1 MRRSTTIFKQLIF
14 NIVVP
19 ALLALTF
26 MAAYNYLQKKKILV
40 EFNEEKNLII
50 TDELVRLMKFGDET
64 FEILSD
70 NMTMR
75 MEGLSKILVEDIFK
89 DTRDI
94 EDADLYEIRQ
104 QLGMDESAEDIYIIN
119 LSGLIVNTTF
129 EKDRGLN
136 LFKLGK
142 EHENHIRSIFEKG
155 EFMDER
161 FAVENRTKRLRK
173 FSYQPSLD
181 GKYIIELGF
190 YSSRA
195 EDFFDFMSKNK
206 DEMTATQKNIE
217 DVEMFFI
224 TDGSPFSFNKEATI
238 KKEHREIFLKAMEEE
253 NTQILDEYENGRWLH
268 YQYAFMNRE
277 NTSLYQAAVI
287 RIVSDRTEEKK
298 LLQREFFRFII
309 VLGITLL
316 IVTLLTYRKTK
327 VITDPIKRLLK
338 NVSRI
343 SDGHLDERAA
353 VVGNNEITTL
363 SKKFNL
369 MIAQLEVL
377 YNDLEKKVKERTAE
391 VVKQKEE
398 IEEHQ
403 RNITDSIKYAKR
415 IQTAILPPDEFV
427 NETLGENFILYI
439 PKDIVSG
446 DFYWLDKKD
455 DLAMV
460 AAVDC
465 TGHGVPGAFMSIV
478 GNSQLNFA
486 INVKHAREAS
496 EILNELNYGV
506 THTLRDKAGHESV
519 KDGMDLALCVINYKE
534 MSLEY
539 AGAFN
544 PLYLIRNNEV
554 LITKADKFPIG
565 ASPDGKLSSFTNHEI
580 DLVKGDVIYLFS
592 DGFADQF
599 GGPNNKK
606 FFSKRFRELLLQVHK
621 LPMQK
626 QKESLIK
633 AYEGWKGDCEQVDDI
648 LVIGIRI

>member
-1 MRRSTTIFKQLIF
+1 
-14 NIVVP
+14 
-19 ALLALTF
+19 
-26 MAAYNYLQKKKILV
+26 
-40 EFNEEKNLII
+40 
-50 TDELVRLMKFGDET
+50 
-64 FEILSD
+64 
-70 NMTMR
+70 
-75 MEGLSKILVEDIFK
+75 
-89 DTRDI
+89 
-94 EDADLYEIRQ
+94 
-104 QLGMDESAEDIYIIN
+104 MDGSAEDIYIIN
-119 LSGLIVNTTF
+119 STGLIVNTTF

-136 LFKLGK
+136 LFELGK
-142 EHENHIRSIFEKG
+142 EHENHIRNIFEKG
-155 EFMDER
+155 VFMDER
-161 FAVENRTKRLRK
+161 FAIENRTKRLRK

-195 EDFFDFMSKNK
+195 EEFFDFMTKNK

-224 TDGSPFSFNKEATI
+224 TDGSPFSFNKDATI
-238 KKEHREIFLKAMEEE
+238 KKEHRDIFLKAMEEE
-253 NTQILDEYENGRWLH
+253 NTQILDENENGRWLH
-268 YQYAFMNRE
+268 YQYTFMNRE

-287 RIVSDRTEEKK
+287 KIVSDRTDEKE

-309 VLGITLL
+309 VLGITLM

-327 VITDPIKRLLK
+327 VITDPIKKLLN

-377 YNDLEKKVKERTAE
+377 YNDLEEKVRERTAK

-415 IQTAILPPDEFV
+415 IQTAILPPEEFV
-427 NETLGENFILYI
+427 NEALRENFILYL

-446 DFYWLDKKD
+446 DFYWLEKKD
-455 DLAMV
+455 DLVLV

-486 INVKHAREAS
+486 INVKNARKAS
-496 EILNELNYGV
+496 DILNELNYGV
-506 THTLRDKAGHESV
+506 THTLRDKAGHDLV
-519 KDGMDLALCVINYKE
+519 KDGMDLSLCTINFKK
-534 MSLEY
+534 MNLEF
-539 AGAFN
+539 AGAYN

-565 ASPDGKLSSFTNHEI
+565 ANPEGILPNFTNHEI
-580 DLVKGDVIYLFS
+580 DMVKGDVIYLFS

-599 GGPNNKK
+599 GGPDNKK
-606 FFSKRFRELLLQVHK
+606 FLSKRFRELLLQIHK
-621 LPMQK
+621 LPMKK
-626 QKESLIK
+626 QKESLIQ
-633 AYEGWKGDCEQVDDI
+633 AYEEWRGDFEQVDDI

>member
-1 MRRSTTIFKQLIF
+1 MRQPTTIFKQLIF
-14 NIVVP
+14 NIVIP

-50 TDELVRLMKFGDET
+50 TDELVRLMEFGDET

-75 MEGLSKILVEDIFK
+75 MEGLSKLLVEDVFR

-94 EDADLYEIRQ
+94 ENADLLEIRQ
-104 QLGMDESAEDIYIIN
+104 QLGMDISTQDIYIIN
-119 LSGLIVNTTF
+119 SLGLIVNTTF
-129 EKDRGLN
+129 EKDYGLN
-136 LFKLGK
+136 LFELGQ

-155 EFMDER
+155 VFMDER
-161 FAVENRTKRLRK
+161 FAIENRTKSLRK

-190 YSSRA
+190 YSPRA
-195 EDFFDFMSKNK
+195 EDFFDFISKNK

-224 TDGSPFSFNKEATI
+224 TDGSPFSFNKDATI
-238 KKEHREIFLKAMEEE
+238 KKEHREIFLKAMKEE

-268 YQYAFMNRE
+268 YQYTYMNRE

-287 RIVSDRTEEKK
+287 RIVSDRTEEKE

-309 VLGITLL
+309 VLGITLIL
-316 IVTLLTYRKTK
+316 VTMLTYRKTK
-327 VITDPIKRLLK
+327 VITDPIKKLLN

-353 VVGNNEITTL
+353 VIGNNEITTL

-377 YNDLEKKVKERTAE
+377 YNDLEEKVRERTAK

-403 RNITDSIKYAKR
+403 RSITDSIKYAKR

-427 NETLGENFILYI
+427 NETLGENFILYL

-455 DLAMV
+455 DLVLV

-478 GNSQLNFA
+478 GHSQLNFA
-486 INVKHAREAS
+486 INVKNARKAS
-496 EILNELNYGV
+496 EILNELNLGV
-506 THTLRDKAGHESV
+506 TQTLSDKAGHESV
-519 KDGMDLALCVINYKE
+519 KDGMDLSLCTINFNK
-534 MSLEY
+534 MSMEY

-565 ASPDGKLSSFTNHEI
+565 ANPDGKLPNFTNHEI
-580 DLVKGDVIYLFS
+580 DLVKGDAIYLFS
-592 DGFADQF
+592 DGFHDQF
-599 GGPNNKK
+599 GGPKNKK
-606 FFSKRFRELLLQVHK
+606 FLSKRFRELLLQIHK
-621 LPMQK
+621 LPMK
-626 QKESLIK
+626 EQKESLIK
-633 AYEGWKGDCEQVDDI
+633 VYEEWKGDLEQVDDI

>member
-1 MRRSTTIFKQLIF
+1 MSQPTTIFKQLIF
-14 NIVVP
+14 NIVIP

-50 TDELVRLMKFGDET
+50 TDELVRLMEFGDET

-70 NMTMR
+70 DMTMR
-75 MEGLSKILVEDIFK
+75 MEGLSKLLVEDIFR
-89 DTRDI
+89 DTRNI
-94 EDADLYEIRQ
+94 ENADLFEVRKK
-104 QLGMDESAEDIYIIN
+104 LGMNESAEDIYIIDS
-119 LSGLIVNTTF
+119 SGLIVNTTF

-142 EHENHIRSIFEKG
+142 EHENHIRSIFEQG
-155 EFMDER
+155 VFMDER
-161 FAVENRTKRLRK
+161 FAIENRTKRLRK

-190 YSSRA
+190 YSPRA

-224 TDGSPFSFNKEATI
+224 TDGSPLSFNKDATI
-238 KKEHREIFLKAMEEE
+238 KKEHRDIFLKAMEEE
-253 NTQILDEYENGRWLH
+253 NTQIIDENENGRWLH
-268 YQYAFMNRE
+268 YQYTFMNRE

-287 RIVSDRTEEKK
+287 KIVSDRTDEKE
-298 LLQREFFRFII
+298 LLRREFFRFII
-309 VLGITLL
+309 VLGITLV
-316 IVTLLTYRKTK
+316 IVTLLTYKKTK
-327 VITDPIKRLLK
+327 VITDPIKKLLT

-353 VVGNNEITTL
+353 VIGNNEITTL

-377 YNDLEKKVKERTAE
+377 YNDLEEKVRERTAK

-398 IEEHQ
+398 IEEHE
-403 RNITDSIKYAKR
+403 RSITDSIKYAKR

-427 NETLGENFILYI
+427 NETLGENFILYL

-446 DFYWLDKKD
+446 DFYWLDKKE
-455 DLAMV
+455 DLILV

-478 GNSQLNFA
+478 GHSQLNFA
-486 INVKHAREAS
+486 INVKNVRKAS
-496 EILNELNYGV
+496 EILNELNLGV
-506 THTLRDKAGHESV
+506 TQTLRDKAGHESV
-519 KDGMDLALCVINYKE
+519 KDGMDLSLCAIDFKKMN
-534 MSLEY
+534 MEY

-565 ASPDGKLSSFTNHEI
+565 ANPDGKLPRFTNHEI
-580 DLVKGDVIYLFS
+580 NLEKGDVIYLFS

-599 GGPNNKK
+599 GGPRNKK
-606 FFSKRFRELLLQVHK
+606 FLSKRFRELLLQVHK
-621 LPMQK
+621 LPMHE

-633 AYEGWKGDCEQVDDI
+633 VYEEWKGDLEQVDDI

>member
-1 MRRSTTIFKQLIF
+1 MSRPTTIFKQLIF
-14 NIVVP
+14 NIVIP

-26 MAAYNYLQKKKILV
+26 MAAYSYLQKKKILV
-40 EFNEEKNLII
+40 EFNEEKNMII
-50 TDELVRLMKFGDET
+50 TDELVRLMEFGDET
-64 FEILSD
+64 FELLSD
-70 NMTMR
+70 NMSMR
-75 MEGLSKILVEDIFK
+75 MEALSKTLVEEIFR
-89 DTRDI
+89 DTRGI
-94 EDADLYEIRQ
+94 ESADLLQIRK
-104 QLGMDESAEDIYIIN
+104 QLEMDELIEDIYIVN
-119 LSGLIVNTTF
+119 LEGLIVNTTF

-136 LFKLGK
+136 LFQLGK

-155 EFMDER
+155 VFMDER
-161 FAVENRTKRLRK
+161 FAIENSTKSLRK

-190 YSSRA
+190 YSSQA
-195 EDFFDFMSKNK
+195 NDFFEFMTKNK
-206 DEMTATQKNIE
+206 NEMIATQKNID

-224 TDGSPFSFNKEATI
+224 TDGSPFSFNKEAII
-238 KKEHREIFLKAMEEE
+238 KKEHRDLFLKAMKEE
-253 NTQILDEYENGRWLH
+253 NTQIIDENENGRWLH
-268 YQYAFMNRE
+268 YEYTFMIRD
-277 NTSLYQAAVI
+277 NTSLYKAAVI
-287 RIVSDRTEEKK
+287 KIVSDRTEEKK

-309 VLGITLL
+309 VLGVTIF
-316 IVTLLTYRKTK
+316 IVTLLIYRKTK
-327 VITDPIKRLLK
+327 VITDPIKRLLN
-338 NVSRI
+338 NVNRI

-353 VVGNNEITTL
+353 VAGNNEITTL

-377 YNDLEKKVKERTAE
+377 YNDLEKKVQERTAE

-427 NETLGENFILYI
+427 NKTLGENFILYI

-446 DFYWLDKKD
+446 DFYWLDEKD
-455 DLAMV
+455 GLAMV

-486 INVKHAREAS
+486 INVKNARKAS
-496 EILNELNYGV
+496 EILNELNHGV
-506 THTLRDKAGHESV
+506 TQTLRDKAGSEMV
-519 KDGMDLALCVINYKE
+519 KDGMDLALCVIDYEK
-534 MSLEY
+534 MSMEY
-539 AGAFN
+539 AGAYN
-544 PLYLIRNNEV
+544 PLYLIRNNDV

-565 ASPDGKLSSFTNHEI
+565 ANPEGILPSFTNHKI

-606 FFSKRFRELLLQVHK
+606 FFSKRFRELLLKVHE

-626 QKESLIK
+626 QKNSLLK
-633 AYEGWKGDCEQVDDI
+633 AYEDWKGDFEQVDDI